1 MKTLF
6 FMKKSTITFI
16 ILGILIILIILG
28 TFIKMAKSE
37 TINVKIE
44 TNMGNISLELDK
56 AHAPITVENFLKY
69 VNSSFYTNT
78 TFHRIIEN
86 FMIQGGGMDLNG
98 NEKQTYAPIK
108 LESKNGL
115 KNLRGTVAMAR
126 TMIPDSATSQ
136 FFINTRD
143 NDFLN
148 YGFRDEGYAVFGKV
162 TSGMDVVDKIAAVE
176 VDGEDKPLKDVVI
189 LKVSLIN

>member
-1 MKTLF
+1 
-6 FMKKSTITFI
+6 MKKSTITFI